1 VEHALGL
8 AGALIIRHVRQVPD
22 AGCVPR
28 LRLDPAGAAARHR
41 TPRSPMSS
49 SRGRPAKNADGPAI
63 RSPCVPI
70 GRHTPTTKSKRRLRV
85 NPVRRPSLSS
95 CRRCVA
101 RAVETRS
108 RGGLGR
114 SVQADKVDQSGG
126 PMRAEARWWPR
137 SVLEMG
143 SPKARDFAAWLGLPP
158 NRISTGD
165 RTIPTKIS
173 RRGNRYLRV
182 LFVKAAV

>member
-126 PMRAEARWWPR
+126 PMRGDGGRDRYWRWVLQRPATSPLGWACRQTESRLVTAPYQPR
-137 SVLEMG
+137 YPGVAIAICASY
-143 SPKARDFAAWLGLPP
+143 S
-158 NRISTGD
+158 
-165 RTIPTKIS
+165 
-173 RRGNRYLRV
+173 
-182 LFVKAAV
+182 